1 MGKFNLHRG
10 SLQLRVLTLTLLFT
24 LGVSIVI
31 TVSNMHQLN
40 AEWERTTL
48 LNAEYALQT
57 AAAAIYRDLDEVDDL
72 ASWCAY
78 NPSMR
83 TYLLTDSAGN
93 NQALSMYPMISAK
106 YNSMR
111 TLPYIQRF
119 ILINAAGRPM
129 MFGTAATNVVA
140 LTPELL
146 QTIPGYN
153 EASYGWAYITRDPL
167 ALTTQAAQTIPI
179 CRALT
184 LPGTDRTAH
193 VCIFVSPSV
202 ITAPLRGFTLS
213 EGGKLLWEMGEHI
226 YTVQNNTLTELDT
239 DRTYY
244 KDTRPFDAETLDSL
258 TEVYERGSGVNT
270 QLIVRYPIGVHDLYL
285 IEVLPNGPLQRQI
298 PYLSASLIFS
308 LAAIL
313 ALGFVSI
320 VHVPQNHLLLET
332 DMEIFVTLLLTM
344 FSSSCV
350 GLLISALFTNGESA
364 ILAVLV
370 LMIGQVVFS
379 NVMFTVTG
387 AAATISNII
396 VCRWGMGALGAST
409 DLNSRMAWLQ
419 AGLDGPM
426 YDATVENLTHS
437 WQMLG
442 LISVVCLVAAW
453 LVLQIAFDRKKA

>member
-1 MGKFNLHRG
+1 MQPIKLMKFWRQFTVLVQRNLR
-10 SLQLRVLTLTLLFT
+10 LILNDKLT
-24 LGVSIVI
+24 
-31 TVSNMHQLN
+31 M
-40 AEWERTTL
+40 
-48 LNAEYALQT
+48 
-57 AAAAIYRDLDEVDDL
+57 
-72 ASWCAY
+72 
-78 NPSMR
+78 
-83 TYLLTDSAGN
+83 
-93 NQALSMYPMISAK
+93 
-106 YNSMR
+106 
-111 TLPYIQRF
+111 
-119 ILINAAGRPM
+119 
-129 MFGTAATNVVA
+129 
-140 LTPELL
+140 
-146 QTIPGYN
+146 
-153 EASYGWAYITRDPL
+153 
-167 ALTTQAAQTIPI
+167 
-179 CRALT
+179 
-184 LPGTDRTAH
+184 
-193 VCIFVSPSV
+193 
-202 ITAPLRGFTLS
+202 
-213 EGGKLLWEMGEHI
+213 
-226 YTVQNNTLTELDT
+226 
-239 DRTYY
+239 
-244 KDTRPFDAETLDSL
+244 
-258 TEVYERGSGVNT
+258 
-270 QLIVRYPIGVHDLYL
+270 
-285 IEVLPNGPLQRQI
+285 
-298 PYLSASLIFS
+298 ASLILQAPFMVLVSKMVVDPDCFTSNLINIGSRTALFIISAMAAFMGTLNSYREICKEREIILREASVGVS
-308 LAAIL
+308 LQAVVLSKAAVLLLVEIAQAAIL

-442 LISVVCLVAAW
+442 LLSVVCLVAAW